1 MHVTC
6 YTTADAFD
14 ELAEAWNDLMGRAVS
29 APVFMT
35 VEYQKIWWQHFGR
48 GNLRI
53 ITVYTADGL
62 PVGLAPL
69 FVDGDELHFVGC
81 VDVSDYLD
89 FLVDRNH
96 IEGVYAAIVDYLS
109 GEMAAE
115 WRSAYFCSLAC
126 HSRTPELL
134 VNLAQAQGWTAFSR
148 TEEVCPVITL
158 PDSWEAYLAGLSKK
172 QRHEIR
178 RKIRKLEAAAE
189 TRRQVIESP
198 AELTDAHIETFIRL
212 HRKSAR
218 DKDEFWD
225 DTMLAFFRAIIKKF
239 AEKGWLKFYFL
250 EISGEAAASLLCFDY
265 RNDILVY
272 NSGFDAEKFGELS
285 PGNVIISYSIQHAI
299 ELGRT
304 RYDFL
309 RGDEVYKFRFGAVAD
324 DVFGVKIKR
333 TANG

>member
-29 APVFMT
+29 APIFMT

-53 ITVYTADGL
+53 IAVRTDDGSL
-62 PVGLAPL
+62 AGLAPL
-69 FVDGDELHFVGC
+69 FVDGNELHFVGC

-89 FLVDRNH
+89 FLVDRNY
-96 IEGVYAAIVDYLS
+96 IESVYAAIVNHLS
-109 GEMAAE
+109 TEMATE
-115 WRSAYFCSLAC
+115 WRTAYFCSLAS
-126 HSRTPELL
+126 HSRTLKLL
-134 VNLAQAQGWTAFSR
+134 VELAQSQGWTAFSR
-148 TEEVCPVITL
+148 TEEVCPIITL
-158 PDSWEAYLAGLSKK
+158 PDSWETYLAGLSKK

-189 TRRQVIESP
+189 ARWTVIESP
-198 AELTDAHIETFIRL
+198 EELTDAHIDTFVQL

-218 DKDEFWD
+218 AKDEFWD
-225 DTMLAFFRAIIKKF
+225 EAMLAFFRAIIRKF

-250 EISGEAAASLLCFDY
+250 DINGEPAASLLCFDY

-285 PGNVIISYSIQHAI
+285 PGNVIISYSIRHAI
-299 ELGRT
+299 ELGRAH
-304 RYDFL
+304 YDFL

-324 DVFGVKIKR
+324 EVFGVKIKR
-333 TANG
+333 VTDG